1 MTGSII
7 LSLGFISA
15 FMVVFLATP
24 SLIKVAK
31 LKHLVDEPKEQRKMH
46 GWSIPTIGGIVIFG
60 SIIFS
65 YALWF
70 PEKYHHIP
78 QMLANFK
85 ALIACL
91 IILFFVGIKD
101 DIIGTAPAKKLIA
114 HFVVGFILVIMADIR
129 IYEMKGIFGV
139 NHELDLWQSYLLSFF
154 VYIVIINAVNL
165 IDGLDGLASGIGFI
179 SAIAFG
185 FIYYYAGN
193 IPLSLLAFVLAG
205 SLLGFLIFNFSPARI
220 FMGDS
225 GSLLIGVILCVLAIN
240 SISQDYTNSPEWL
253 CRLNKPVLA
262 MSILV
267 YPLIDT
273 IRVFTLRIIRGKSPL
288 MADKNHIHHKL
299 SSNGFGHAASDF
311 ILYLFTVV
319 VIASQCLFQLY
330 FNVVD
335 PTLIFFLQLLFA
347 SMLVGLIFILKHKNN
362 TGAES

>member
-1 MTGSII
+1 MTGSLI
-7 LSLGFISA
+7 LFLGFISA
-15 FMVVFLATP
+15 FIVVFLATP

-31 LKHLVDEPKEQRKMH
+31 LKHLVDEPKENRKMH

-70 PEKYHHIP
+70 PEKYNHIP
-78 QMLANFK
+78 DMLSNFK

-129 IYEMKGIFGV
+129 IYEMQGIFGI
-139 NHELDLWQSYLLSFF
+139 NEDLDLWQSYLLSFF
-154 VYIVIINAVNL
+154 VYIVIMNAINL
-165 IDGLDGLASGIGFI
+165 IDGLDGLAAGIGLI
-179 SAIAFG
+179 AAIAFG
-185 FIYYYAGN
+185 VIFYYAGN
-193 IPLSLLAFVLAG
+193 IPLSLLAYVLAG
-205 SLLGFLIFNFSPARI
+205 SLFGFLIFNFSPARI

-240 SISQDYTNSPEWL
+240 AISQDYSNSPEWL
-253 CRLNKPVLA
+253 IVINKPVLA

-273 IRVFTLRIIRGKSPL
+273 IRVFSLRIIRGKSPL
-288 MADKNHIHHKL
+288 LADKNHIHHHL
-299 SSNGFGHAASDF
+299 SKMGLSHISSVL
-311 ILYLFTVV
+311 ILYFYTLLIIGLQF
-319 VIASQCLFQLY
+319 LFQLY
-330 FNVVD
+330 FEFEN
-335 PTLIFFLQLLFA
+335 PTLIFFLQLGCAIIIIANIFLFKK
-347 SMLVGLIFILKHKNN
+347 IKN
-362 TGAES
+362 

>member
-1 MTGSII
+1 MTGSLI
-7 LSLGFISA
+7 LFLGFISA
-15 FMVVFLATP
+15 FIVVFLATP

-31 LKHLVDEPKEQRKMH
+31 LKHLVDEPKEKRKMH

-70 PEKYHHIP
+70 PEKYNHIP
-78 QMLANFK
+78 NMLSNFK

-129 IYEMKGIFGV
+129 IYEMQGIFGI
-139 NHELDLWQSYLLSFF
+139 NEDLDLWQSYLLSFF
-154 VYIVIINAVNL
+154 VYIVIMNAINL
-165 IDGLDGLASGIGFI
+165 IDGLDGLAAGIGLI
-179 SAIAFG
+179 AAIAFG
-185 FIYYYAGN
+185 LIFYYAGN
-193 IPLSLLAFVLAG
+193 IPLSLLAYVLAG
-205 SLLGFLIFNFSPARI
+205 SLFGFLIFNFSPARI

-240 SISQDYTNSPEWL
+240 TISQDYSNSPEWL
-253 CRLNKPVLA
+253 SVINKPVLA

-273 IRVFTLRIIRGKSPL
+273 IRVFSLRVIRGKSPL
-288 MADKNHIHHKL
+288 LADKNHIHHHL
-299 SSNGFGHAASDF
+299 SKMGLSHISSVL
-311 ILYLFTVV
+311 ILYFYTLLIIGLQF
-319 VIASQCLFQLY
+319 LFQLY
-330 FNVVD
+330 FEFDN
-335 PTLIFFLQLLFA
+335 PTLVFFLQLGSA
-347 SMLVGLIFILKHKNN
+347 VGIISTIFLIKKIK
-362 TGAES
+362 T

>member
-1 MTGSII
+1 MTGSLI
-7 LSLGFISA
+7 LFLGFISA
-15 FMVVFLATP
+15 FIVVFLATP

-31 LKHLVDEPKEQRKMH
+31 LKHLVDEPKEKRKMY

-70 PEKYHHIP
+70 PEKYNHIP
-78 QMLANFK
+78 DMLSNFK

-129 IYEMKGIFGV
+129 IYEMQGIFGI
-139 NHELDLWQSYLLSFF
+139 NEDLDLWQSYLLSFF
-154 VYIVIINAVNL
+154 VYIVIMNAINL
-165 IDGLDGLASGIGFI
+165 IDGLDGLAAGIGLI
-179 SAIAFG
+179 AAIAFG
-185 FIYYYAGN
+185 LIFYYAGN

-205 SLLGFLIFNFSPARI
+205 SLFGFLIFNFSPARI

-240 SISQDYTNSPEWL
+240 TISQDYSNSPEWL
-253 CRLNKPVLA
+253 SVINKPVLA

-273 IRVFTLRIIRGKSPL
+273 IRVFSLRVIRGKSPL
-288 MADKNHIHHKL
+288 VADKNHIHHHL
-299 SSNGFGHAASDF
+299 SKMGLSHPSAVF
-311 ILYLFTVV
+311 ILYFYTLLIIGLQF
-319 VIASQCLFQLY
+319 LFQLY
-330 FNVVD
+330 FEFDN
-335 PTLIFFLQLLFA
+335 PTLIFFLQLGSA
-347 SMLVGLIFILKHKNN
+347 VGIISTIFLMKKIK
-362 TGAES
+362 T